1 MATWWRYHDLLARF
15 DPSLCQARIGQDMP
29 ITGVL
34 VFIGADW
41 PLIGGD
47 FATQQVRVVWPK
59 KAEELVERTGPLD
72 EAHIDALHRV
82 RAEALPPT

>member
-1 MATWWRYHDLLARF
+1 
-15 DPSLCQARIGQDMP
+15 
-29 ITGVL
+29 VL

-59 KAEELVERTGPLD
+59 KAEELVVRPGRLD
-72 EAHIDALHRV
+72 AVSVDALHRTL
-82 RAEALPPT
+82 AEALPPA